1 MDALTVIFTGLIIF
15 DGSGNVHLV
24 KAQHHEMEV
33 WIDRTKHAVTSS
45 VAFSGLTPED
55 VSATAG
61 FKLLDLNALFVPR
74 PLSLDTAP
82 GKVISFRM
90 QGGTTSPSGSYAR
103 CTVNGRPMLSW
114 QALQWKVT
122 VPAGAIVRIDGQSY
136 PVDNK
141 TTIHV
146 SNDYTGTDGAAHLFM
161 YENALREKGQL
172 TFHKPVCEEP
182 FPPLDQ
188 KGRAGAMK
196 NNPVTC
202 PPVRLQ

>member
-1 MDALTVIFTGLIIF
+1 VP
-15 DGSGNVHLV
+15 DGAMV
-24 KAQHHEMEV
+24 KV
-33 WIDRTKHAVTSS
+33 
-45 VAFSGLTPED
+45 
-55 VSATAG
+55 
-61 FKLLDLNALFVPR
+61 
-74 PLSLDTAP
+74 
-82 GKVISFRM
+82 
-90 QGGTTSPSGSYAR
+90 
-103 CTVNGRPMLSW
+103 
-114 QALQWKVT
+114 
-122 VPAGAIVRIDGQSY
+122 DGHSY

-172 TFHKPVCEEP
+172 TFHKPVCGEP

-202 PPVRLQ
+202 PPVQLQ

>member
-33 WIDRTKHAVTSS
+33 WINDAKHEVTSS

-61 FKLLDLNALFVPR
+61 FKLLDLHSLFVPR
-74 PLSLDTAP
+74 PLSIDTAP
-82 GKVISFRM
+82 GKVVSFRM
-90 QGGTTSPSGSYAR
+90 LGGTTSPLGSYAR
-103 CTVNGRPMLSW
+103 CTVNGKPTLSW
-114 QALQWKVT
+114 QALQWKVA
-122 VPAGAIVRIDGQSY
+122 VPAGARMLIDDKPY
-136 PVDNK
+136 AVDNQ
-141 TTIHV
+141 TTIRV
-146 SNDYTGTDGAAHLFM
+146 SNDYTGTDGAPHLFM
-161 YENALREKGQL
+161 YENALKERGQL

-188 KGRAGAMK
+188 KGRPGAMK

-202 PPVRLQ
+202 PPVQLQ

>member
-15 DGSGNVHLV
+15 DGRGNVHLV

-33 WIDRTKHAVTSS
+33 WINQTKHVVTSTI
-45 VAFSGLTPED
+45 AFSGLPPRD
-55 VSATAG
+55 VDATAG
-61 FKLLDLNALFVPR
+61 FKLLDLRSLFVPG
-74 PLSLDTAP
+74 PLSIDTAP

-90 QGGTTSPSGSYAR
+90 RGGTTSPFGSYAR
-103 CTVNGRPMLSW
+103 CAVNGRPTLSW

-122 VPAGAIVRIDGQSY
+122 VPAGATVQIDGKSY
-136 PVDNK
+136 PVDNQ
-141 TTIHV
+141 TTIRV
-146 SNDYTGTDGAAHLFM
+146 SNDYTGTDGAPHLFM
-161 YENALREKGQL
+161 YENALREKGRL
-172 TFHKPVCEEP
+172 TFHKLVCEEP

-202 PPVRLQ
+202 PPVQLQ